1 MNVIVRI
8 YVPDNGSWN
17 GHYDIYIDGSYNI
30 GSVNVNRKV
39 LSYAP
44 MYNHNR
50 QIVSEGTKTKGCL
63 YIFNPTDTKNVLYG
77 CNVAGSCTGYTFTFN
92 ASESLV
98 TGFAQFMTNYLGN
111 SYGTT
116 GLQYHVNGPFKY
128 YSEGDH
134 NCFRATAI
142 WCQKL
147 GYSTLLDIYNR
158 SQSFNDY
165 LPKEL
170 YKLYGAYWT
179 AVKRYIRQNDGT
191 FNEVDP

>member
-8 YVPDNGSWN
+8 YVPDNDSWK

-30 GSVNVNRKV
+30 RNVTVNKKV

-44 MYNHNR
+44 MYNYMR
-50 QIVSEGTKTKGCL
+50 EIVYDGEKTKGCL

-77 CNVAGSCTGYTFTFN
+77 CNVPCSCTGYTFTFN

-98 TGFAQFMTNYLGN
+98 TEFGKFMTNYLGN
-111 SYGTT
+111 FYGTT
-116 GLQYHVNGPFKY
+116 GLQYHVWGPFEY
-128 YSEGDH
+128 YTPETN
-134 NCFRATAI
+134 NCFHATAV
-142 WCQKL
+142 WCRKL
-147 GYSTLLDIYNR
+147 GYATLLNIY
-158 SQSFNDY
+158 SQSESYTEY
-165 LPKEL
+165 LPTAL
-170 YKLYGAYWT
+170 YNIYGKHWT

>member
-50 QIVSEGTKTKGCL
+50 QIVSEGTKT
-63 YIFNPTDTKNVLYG
+63 NVLYG
-77 CNVAGSCTGYTFTFN
+77 CNVAGSCTGYIFTFN

-98 TGFAQFMTNYLGN
+98 TGFGQFMTNYLGN

-128 YSEGDH
+128 YNEEDY

-165 LPKEL
+165 LPK
-170 YKLYGAYWT
+170 KLYELHGAYWT